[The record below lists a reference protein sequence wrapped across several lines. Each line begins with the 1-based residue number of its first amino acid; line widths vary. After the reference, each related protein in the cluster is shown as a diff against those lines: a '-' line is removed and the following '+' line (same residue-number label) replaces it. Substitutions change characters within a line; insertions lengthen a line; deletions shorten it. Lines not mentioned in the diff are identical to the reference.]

1 MCSYSSVSD
10 PNAVY
15 CDLSDYIWI
24 YLEQN
29 EDSWVNIEFDQAYNL
44 EILKIRKTYEQEALG
59 VRKRQVSGSVGETS
73 VVIWIEFSDGKRE
86 SITLTEDS
94 EVWNEVVFAKLILTT
109 FVKFGIEAVNGPN
122 VKIALTGVKIFGCY
136 LSKLLKTIEL

>member
-44 EILKIRKTYEQEALG
+44 EILKIRQTYEQEALG

-86 SITLTEDS
+86 SITLTEES
-94 EVWNEVVFAKLILTT
+94 EVWSEVVFAKLILTT

-122 VKIALTGVKIFGCY
+122 VKIALTGLKIFGCY
-136 LSKLLKTIEL
+136 LSTLLKTIEL